1 MHRYGIECSY
11 QNAFIYNS
19 DAHILDS
26 VGLGWCCCP
35 KCKIWKYWH
44 IHHTLF
50 YTNALHFQSHTH
62 NSDASALDRRA
73 ARTGNTRNEKVYAQ
87 TPTGRH
93 KSWLVG
99 LLMPSP
105 KFVLSKEFEYVL
117 IDDAGKKM
125 VENAAIDFH
134 HWIWSILIQH
144 FSPLEFGKT
153 RNIFYAWL

>member
-1 MHRYGIECSY
+1 MLISERVHIQFRCAHTRFGGPGLMLLSKVQNMEILTYSSY
-11 QNAFIYNS
+11 TFLHKCFAFPI
-19 DAHILDS
+19 
-26 VGLGWCCCP
+26 
-35 KCKIWKYWH
+35 
-44 IHHTLF
+44 T
-50 YTNALHFQSHTH
+50 HTH

-125 VENAAIDFH
+125 VENAAIDCH
-134 HWIWSILIQH
+134 RWI
-144 FSPLEFGKT
+144 
-153 RNIFYAWL
+153 